1 MYVIIGLIM
10 KKILLTAVL
19 SAMLLNPV
27 AAQQPR
33 SIELINQYTILIK
46 KNPKDIT
53 SLLGRGMLYSQMGL
67 TENAIADLSAAL
79 KISPTHPRLLEAR
92 ALAYQV
98 GGYYNLSIA
107 DAFMTLFVDKNSEV
121 GNLLVAQHYTV
132 KKRYK
137 DAVPHLQRL
146 VNLYSSQP
154 NSQQYREYRK
164 MKESVEK
171 LINPIPFISY

>member
-1 MYVIIGLIM
+1 M
-10 KKILLTAVL
+10 KKIFLTAVL

-33 SIELINQYTILIK
+33 NIELINQYTILIK
-46 KNPKDIT
+46 KNPKDVT

-98 GGYYNLSIA
+98 GGYYSL
-107 DAFMTLFVDKNSEV
+107 
-121 GNLLVAQHYTV
+121 
-132 KKRYK
+132 
-137 DAVPHLQRL
+137 
-146 VNLYSSQP
+146 
-154 NSQQYREYRK
+154 
-164 MKESVEK
+164 
-171 LINPIPFISY
+171 